1 MRPRDVERHALVQR
15 LTALR
20 NVRLRCQRKRVGVL
34 HEVQMATEGVTLME
48 VAMIQTA
55 ILSRWLSRLIKRLHL
70 GMGWHAIDVRG
81 S

>member
-1 MRPRDVERHALVQR
+1 MRPRDVERHALMQR
-15 LTALR
+15 LTALQ

-48 VAMIQTA
+48 VAMIRTA

-70 GMGWHAIDVRG
+70 GVGQHAIDVRG